1 VRTDAPLP
9 LMNWQAD
16 LEADRLRT
24 RREELLGRISKLR
37 PHAHRRLALQERLM
51 QTTTQLMELE
61 NQLAKGRRT

>member
-1 VRTDAPLP
+1 MTDAPLP